1 MQESNKL
8 FRVVLRGMTTTMTGV
23 AYGISYVI
31 AKNMDEAYRK
41 VREFL
46 DDQDIGFRKD
56 REVEKVELLAEDYQY
71 TGTGTMLFL

>member
-8 FRVVLRGMTTTMTGV
+8 FRVVLRGMTSSVTGV

-41 VREFL
+41 VRKFL

-56 REVEKVELLAEDYQY
+56 WEIEKVELLAEDDQY
-71 TGTGTMLFL
+71 TDIGAMLFL

>member
-8 FRVVLRGMTTTMTGV
+8 FRVVLRGMTSSVTGV

-41 VREFL
+41 VRKFL

-56 REVEKVELLAEDYQY
+56 REIEKVELLAEDDQY
-71 TGTGTMLFL
+71 TDTGAMLFL